1 MQGSPPRATR
11 CCPNPAAAAGETA
24 YAPPKAVVEMTQT
37 QSPGLCVH
45 WVASGAVLGTSMA
58 SSRAKQHSAFLTAS
72 TQVRKL
78 LSAGAVVIGLLH
90 IDGSHGTGLDRLE
103 LALHKP
109 NATTMALGL

>member
-58 SSRAKQHSAFLTAS
+58 SSRAKQHSAFLYS
-72 TQVRKL
+72 VH
-78 LSAGAVVIGLLH
+78 SGAQIAV
-90 IDGSHGTGLDRLE
+90 SWSRSDRP
-103 LALHKP
+103 AP
-109 NATTMALGL
+109 Y